1 MSSELGQR
9 IVETL
14 ATVRAV
20 TVPDLRAEIEAVGAG
35 GLMVT
40 SHEVVTVLVMLQS
53 QTRVDPT
60 NPDVLKGCD
69 LQSLAQLVTFVT
81 NAAEAAE

>member
-1 MSSELGQR
+1 MKPGLEAS
-9 IVETL
+9 IIETL

-20 TVPDLRAEIEAVGAG
+20 TASELRAEIEAGGAG

-40 SHEVVTVLVMLQS
+40 SHEVVTVLVMLQP
-53 QTRVDPT
+53 QTGVDPT
-60 NPDVLKGCD
+60 DPDVLKGCD

-81 NAAEAAE
+81 NAAEATE

>member
-1 MSSELGQR
+1 MDVGLEES
-9 IVETL
+9 IIETL

-20 TVPDLRAEIEAVGAG
+20 TVPDLRAEIEAVGSG

-40 SHEVVTVLVMLQS
+40 SHEVVTVLVMLQP
-53 QTRVDPT
+53 QTGVDPT

-69 LQSLAQLVTFVT
+69 LQSLAQLVTFVS
-81 NAAEAAE
+81 NAAEARK